1 MNQEQQ
7 NWVLEFSEVVFEH
20 TIHTSSP
27 YFVGMEANPTLSDFA
42 KIHHLFVTHLL
53 GYNSFIFAVDLSVA
67 IHGDQSYD

>member
-1 MNQEQQ
+1 M
-7 NWVLEFSEVVFEH
+7 LL
-20 TIHTSSP
+20 SS